1 ADPGPN
7 YRRAAGEQ
15 DQLGEVPQAGILA
28 DDGGGNTNTFGYVVQ
43 GKAQNQKSAQRRLTL
58 SESSPNRQPFAQIVQ
73 PDPQRNPIGNAQRRD
88 LTILANGAYSQ
99 QCAQRNQSDEE
110 YQRHTL
116 PEGWQLGGK
125 FLSIQPGSHRQKNE
139 QPDGQGQDE
148 VHGRTTQAAHE
159 RIPQHPQQHRHDAHI
174 QANQPELDKQLPGRL
189 RTFDRYANFTG
200 KCRAE

>member
-1 ADPGPN
+1 YTTQIDPVDQRLAHHGAVTRNQFADFPDNLKNGANANRQKNRRQYRIKGKAADPSPN

-88 LTILANGAYSQ
+88 LTILAN
-99 QCAQRNQSDEE
+99 
-110 YQRHTL
+110 
-116 PEGWQLGGK
+116 
-125 FLSIQPGSHRQKNE
+125 
-139 QPDGQGQDE
+139 
-148 VHGRTTQAAHE
+148 
-159 RIPQHPQQHRHDAHI
+159 
-174 QANQPELDKQLPGRL
+174 
-189 RTFDRYANFTG
+189 
-200 KCRAE
+200 